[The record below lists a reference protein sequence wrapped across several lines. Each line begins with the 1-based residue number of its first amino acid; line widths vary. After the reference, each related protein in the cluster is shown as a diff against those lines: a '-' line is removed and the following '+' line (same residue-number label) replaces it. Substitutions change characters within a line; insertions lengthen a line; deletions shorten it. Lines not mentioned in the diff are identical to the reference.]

1 MNLNSPSNLVK
12 SNESNIKNKNEV
24 NNLNNFDENDTE
36 KVLDNEYP

>member
-1 MNLNSPSNLVK
+1 MNLNSPSYLVK